1 MDNKSYQDHFFKKAK
16 DRGYRSRS
24 AFKLIELNKKFKFLK
39 NGTKLLDLG
48 SFPGGWCQVAK
59 ENVKNGKILGV
70 DKKEV
75 TEIKGIKFIIGDFL
89 QEKSKISILKYFNTN
104 IDVILSDMASN
115 TTGNKNLDA
124 IRTNELCLSVIN
136 FSLQLL
142 NKKGVLISKIF
153 MGEDFEE
160 IKKTAKKNFKKINF
174 YKPDS
179 SRSESRETYIHC
191 SGLST

>member
-59 ENVKNGKILGV
+59 ENVKNGKILGL

-75 TEIKGIKFIIGDFL
+75 MEIKGIKFIIGDFL

-160 IKKTAKKNFKKINF
+160 IKKTAKKTLKKSTFISLIQAGVSQE
-174 YKPDS
+174 KHI
-179 SRSESRETYIHC
+179 YIVQD
-191 SGLST
+191 